1 MMKGIVVC
9 RQRHRA
15 RWAGNMAVGRHGF
28 TLVELLAVIAII
40 ALLMGLLLPA
50 VQSVRESARQVACSN
65 NIRNLAQAFEQHA
78 HANGHFPTGGWGDRW
93 TGHPDRGT
101 GARQPGGWTYNVL
114 PYCEQKAVWE
124 LPLTD
129 PGGPNA
135 GAAKMILIGLPL
147 FNCPSR
153 RGSERYPSNRHPG
166 MHGYGS
172 IAPADGR
179 LPKCDY
185 AANGGDRAHNQP
197 SLVSGGWAWIGPPT
211 FAAGEAALDPAATDS
226 WRKLTD
232 GATGIVF
239 CTSMVK
245 PDQVLDG
252 LSNTFL
258 VGEKYLNPDAY
269 FTGTDGGDNEG
280 LLMGDNPDISRFSAW
295 APQQDRR
302 GVGNYGYFGSA
313 HANAFGMAFADGSVR
328 RIAYDVNADLF
339 RWLGNRRDGREHSG
353 SGL

>member
-1 MMKGIVVC
+1 MINDV
-9 RQRHRA
+9 RQHRWPRLA
-15 RWAGNMAVGRHGF
+15 RRASGSVLGPSAF
-28 TLVELLAVIAII
+28 TLVELLVVIAII
-40 ALLMGLLLPA
+40 ALLMALLLPA
-50 VQSVRESARQVACSN
+50 VQSVRESARQAACSN

-78 HANGHFPTGGWGDRW
+78 HAIGHFPTGGWGDRW

-101 GARQPGGWTYNVL
+101 GSRQPGGWTYNVL

-135 GAAKMILIGLPL
+135 GAAKMILVGLPL

-153 RGSERYPSNRHPG
+153 RGSDRYPSNRHPG

-197 SLVSGGWAWIGPPT
+197 SLVNSSWAWVGPST
-211 FAAGEAALDPAATDS
+211 FAAGEAALDPAATDG

-302 GVGNYGYFGSA
+302 GVGNYGYFGSV

-339 RWLGNRRDGREHSG
+339 RWLGNRRDGREHSS

>member
-1 MMKGIVVC
+1 MMNDIGSRRV
-9 RQRHRA
+9 RRGA
-15 RWAGNMAVGRHGF
+15 RSAGGASVGRRGF
-28 TLVELLAVIAII
+28 TLVELLVVIAII
-40 ALLMGLLLPA
+40 AMLIALLLPA
-50 VQSVRESARQVACSN
+50 VQSARESARQVSCSN
-65 NIRNLAQAFEQHA
+65 NIRNLALAFEQHSSA
-78 HANGHFPTGGWGDRW
+78 IGHFPTGGWGDRW
-93 TGHPDRGT
+93 TGHPDRGA
-101 GARQPGGWTYNVL
+101 GDLQPGGWTYNVL
-114 PYCEQKAVWE
+114 PYCEQRTVWE
-124 LPLTD
+124 MPLTD

-135 GAAKMILIGLPL
+135 GAAKMILVGLPL

-153 RGSERYPSNRHPG
+153 RGTARYPSNRHPG
-166 MHGYGS
+166 MHGYGG

-179 LPKCDY
+179 LPKSDY

-197 SLVSGGWAWIGPPT
+197 SLVSSSWAWVGPPT

-226 WRKLTD
+226 WQKLTD

-245 PDQVLDG
+245 PAHVVDG

-269 FTGTDGGDNEG
+269 FTGSDGGDNEG
-280 LLMGDNPDISRFSAW
+280 LLMGDNPDISRFTAW

-313 HANAFGMAFADGSVR
+313 HASGFGMAFADGSVR
-328 RIAYDVNADLF
+328 RISYDVNSDVF
-339 RWLGNRRDGREHSG
+339 RWLGNRRDRRVISQADY
-353 SGL
+353 